1 MHSGNSYVNT
11 ISQTLSVRTYIDLR
25 TPGFPPDSLDG
36 DVFAHFSPSPL
47 ASGLHQEVRPAG
59 QPRRISLPIGL
70 EFGPENTT
78 PGTAGFDMIPKSALD
93 GRPLMPPEFSKEQHE
108 TFLAAYNRACL
119 MHNQGLIREALQ
131 VIANPANYPLAF
143 GCMTGKDR
151 TGMISM
157 FVLSVL
163 GATRQEILDDYI
175 ASNLA
180 LQQNSALVGRS
191 FAVVAQMKEDNR
203 LPEGMQNPD
212 FGKIIDGVSASK
224 NGNAPKS
231 SSASGVALSVM
242 VDTLAFLQND
252 HQGPIAYLLSI
263 GVTQGDFESIR
274 SILLEGFRP
283 SKM

>member
-1 MHSGNSYVNT
+1 
-11 ISQTLSVRTYIDLR
+11 
-25 TPGFPPDSLDG
+25 
-36 DVFAHFSPSPL
+36 
-47 ASGLHQEVRPAG
+47 
-59 QPRRISLPIGL
+59 
-70 EFGPENTT
+70 
-78 PGTAGFDMIPKSALD
+78 MI
-93 GRPLMPPEFSKEQHE
+93 
-108 TFLAAYNRACL
+108 
-119 MHNQGLIREALQ
+119 
-131 VIANPANYPLAF
+131 
-143 GCMTGKDR
+143 
-151 TGMISM
+151 
-157 FVLSVL
+157 
-163 GATRQEILDDYI
+163 
-175 ASNLA
+175 
-180 LQQNSALVGRS
+180 QQNSALVGRS

-203 LPEGMQNPD
+203 LPKGMQNPD